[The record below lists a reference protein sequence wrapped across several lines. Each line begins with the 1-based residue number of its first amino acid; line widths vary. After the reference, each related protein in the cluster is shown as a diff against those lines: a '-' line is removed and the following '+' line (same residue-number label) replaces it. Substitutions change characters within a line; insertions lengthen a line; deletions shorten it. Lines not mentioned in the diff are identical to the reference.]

1 MVCLLEAIFNLIGAM
16 HKGILLGVL
25 LTFFYVGC
33 TSEVEIGENKSEIQE
48 VSSEAIDTIE
58 TPTYDQFGIAI
69 DSLEVED
76 HRIERNESLYVI
88 LDNFDFNPQEIYGIT
103 QKVSDLIDFKSIK
116 PGQKYRTY
124 LTADSTRQL
133 SQIVFQKNPVEFVVL
148 DWQQDTL
155 QLYEAARPMTK
166 KLDAAAG
173 TIDNSLYQTISEQ
186 GGSLLLANRMAT
198 IFAWQINFFGLRSGD
213 SFKVLYDERFIGDE
227 FYGVDEIK
235 AAEFTHRGE
244 TFKAYKFSHGEVNGY
259 FTELGESVQRALLKA
274 PFEYSQRIS
283 SNFSQSRYHPTL
295 KKNMPHHGVDYAA
308 PPGTPI
314 LSVGDGRVTEARYRG
329 ANGNMVKITHNSTY
343 RTAYSHLQG
352 FAEGIRSGTEV
363 EQGQVI
369 GYVGSTGRST
379 GPHLHYS
386 LYKNNNPVNPRTIEL
401 PSSESVPDSL
411 MDTFKDARDHLDQ
424 QLEEIESDTTGQEAT
439 PVLTAEVK

>member
-1 MVCLLEAIFNLIGAM
+1 MQ
-16 HKGILLGVL
+16 KGILLGVL
-25 LTFFYVGC
+25 FTIFYVGC
-33 TSEVEIGENKSEIQE
+33 TSEVEIKNAKSEIQE
-48 VSSEAIDTIE
+48 VTVEKIDTVLK
-58 TPTYDQFGIAI
+58 PTYDRFGIAI

-88 LDNFDFNPQEIYGIT
+88 LDKFDFSAQEIYGIT
-103 QKVSDLIDFKSIK
+103 QEVSDLIDFRSVK

-124 LTADSTRQL
+124 FSADSTREL
-133 SQIVFQKNPVEFVVL
+133 SQIVFQKNPVEFVVM
-148 DWQQDTL
+148 DWQQDSL
-155 QLYEAARPMTK
+155 QLYEAARPMTR

-186 GGSLLLANRMAT
+186 GGSQLLANRMAT

-244 TFKAYKFSHGEVNGY
+244 TFKAYKFTHEDVDGY
-259 FTELGESVQRALLKA
+259 FTDTGESVQRALLKA
-274 PFEYSQRIS
+274 PFEYSQRVS

-308 PPGTPI
+308 PPGTPV
-314 LSVGDGRVTEARYRG
+314 LAVGDGRVTEARYRG
-329 ANGNMVKITHNSTY
+329 ANGNIVKITHNSTY
-343 RTAYSHLQG
+343 RTAYLHLRG
-352 FAEGIRSGTEV
+352 FARGIQRGAKV
-363 EQGQVI
+363 EQGEVI
-369 GYVGSTGRST
+369 GYVGSTGRAT

-386 LYKNNNPVNPRTIEL
+386 LYKNDQPVNSRSIEL

-411 MDTFKDARDHLDQ
+411 MDIFRETRDELDKKLEEKIESDARD
-424 QLEEIESDTTGQEAT
+424 EEKT
-439 PVLTAEVK
+439 PVFTELNN